1 MSGKRKKPEMTGIFA
16 EAANDFVDYKR
27 SLGFKYEGEP
37 KCLAR
42 FCWFATEFGTNE
54 IKITRSLA

>member
-1 MSGKRKKPEMTGIFA
+1 MTGIFA

-42 FCWFATEFGTNE
+42 FCRFATEFGTNE
-54 IKITRSLA
+54 IK